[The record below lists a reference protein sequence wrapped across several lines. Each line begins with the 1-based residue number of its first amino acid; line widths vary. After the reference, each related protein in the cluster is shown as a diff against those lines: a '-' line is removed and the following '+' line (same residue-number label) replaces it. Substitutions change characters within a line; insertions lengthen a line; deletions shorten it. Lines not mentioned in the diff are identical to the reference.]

1 MLLEYGYDRE
11 MVFQDNVSWDEMTSS
26 NRGTFDQYQAMTS
39 EKSLGMTARDVLK
52 QSIVDRTEK
61 IKKELVEKTR
71 RFSVR
76 QEQTLLDMQRAHY
89 EMLDT
94 IEPMDVRGELAELK
108 QVYDS
113 YSQ

>member
-1 MLLEYGYDRE
+1 MEDELLTIGQAAELLG
-11 MVFQDNVSWDEMTSS
+11 VS
-26 NRGTFDQYQAMTS
+26 RPTF
-39 EKSLGMTARDVLK
+39 
-52 QSIVDRTEK
+52 EK
-61 IKKELVEKTR
+61 IKKELVENTR
-71 RFSVR
+71 SFSVEK
-76 QEQTLLDMQRAHY
+76 EQTLLDMQRAHY

>member
-1 MLLEYGYDRE
+1 
-11 MVFQDNVSWDEMTSS
+11 MTSS
-26 NRGTFDQYQAMTS
+26 NGVTFDQYQ
-39 EKSLGMTARDVLK
+39 GMTARDVLK
-52 QSIVDRTEK
+52 QSIAGRTEK
-61 IKKELVEKTR
+61 IKKELVENTR
-71 RFSVR
+71 SFSVEK
-76 QEQTLLDMQRAHY
+76 EQTLLDMQRAHY